1 MNVTDQRQQL
11 VNDLAAAIRQR
22 AILLA
27 QYVSVGPDQ
36 RATVEFREARYSV
49 ISLAKRFETSGAI
62 DAANLFIDLAGAK
75 QAEAALAKWTEDN
88 DVW

>member
-1 MNVTDQRQQL
+1 MNTKPLNIQIADALR
-11 VNDLAAAIRQR
+11 NR

-36 RATVEFREARYSV
+36 RATVEFRESRYSV
-49 ISLAKRFETSGAI
+49 ISLAKRFKTSGAI
-62 DAANLFIDLAGAK
+62 DAANLFIDLAGTK
-75 QAEAALAKWTEDN
+75 QAEVALATWKEGQ